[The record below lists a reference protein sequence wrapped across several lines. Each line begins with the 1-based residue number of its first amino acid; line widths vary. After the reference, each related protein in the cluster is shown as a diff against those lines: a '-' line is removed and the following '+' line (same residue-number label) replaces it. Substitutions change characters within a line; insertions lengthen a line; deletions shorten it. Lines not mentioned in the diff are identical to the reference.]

1 MHVLINAYHTY
12 AYIQAIE
19 GHQRLL
25 NQQVG
30 SVVGLLRER
39 EVEADRLRAELAAS
53 RCLCARACLYS
64 QCARLRVRMN
74 ELRIAVFSLWL
85 STLNINE
92 QESAARHRRAAR
104 HGDGI
109 F

>member
-1 MHVLINAYHTY
+1 VHINADHTY

-19 GHQRLL
+19 GQQRML

-39 EVEADRLRAELAAS
+39 EMEADRLRAELAAS
-53 RCLCARACLYS
+53 RFVCAHACLYS
-64 QCARLRVRMN
+64 QCACLRVRMN

-85 STLNINE
+85 STLNLDE
-92 QESAARHRRAAR
+92 QESAARHRGAAR
-104 HGDGI
+104 QSDGK